1 MLLGQRCF
9 ADTKRPP
16 PNTKESIEKSDP
28 AAIPLGPET
37 STGNTASP
45 PVSAVR
51 PASPV
56 PLSPASPGP
65 PTVPPENVPRTP
77 PPPPAS
83 KTQATPS
90 STSSK
95 NASSAT
101 PTLPS
106 AGSSGSQSSSSPPPP
121 SPPKPARKPKR
132 FRQFLVTL
140 TLLACL
146 GYAGGVYYSLVSD
159 NFHDFFTEYIP
170 FGEDAVL
177 YFEEREFRRRY
188 PSVTSRTAGTPR
200 EKANNVTIPS
210 RSGVT
215 WKVAEETDPQQKGRH
230 VSALKADSGG
240 SHDSETQARGQVDL
254 ESSMV
259 KPETQKVEKA
269 KSETP
274 PAANPPGNSED
285 MKIEPVK
292 EIAKPQT
299 PTSGDIKSKQE
310 GKPVAAQTI
319 DPLEVGAAGEQVVQD
334 LVKVINNIITVI
346 NADNAGAKYSPAI
359 ELAKTELTIIGSKIA
374 LMRDAEKEA
383 AEKKIKGLHEEFD
396 KAATELVKRLEVEM
410 HDQEVRWKEEFES
423 EREKLSQSYQN
434 KLQTELERSNQVAEK
449 RLHNELL
456 EQAIN
461 MKRKFIEDVK
471 DRVEQERDA
480 RLGKLSELSTSVSEL
495 EKLTTGW
502 NEVVDANLKTQHLH
516 VAVEAV
522 RSSLD
527 KTDRPSPFV
536 RELAALKSIADN
548 DPVVNAAIASI
559 NPTAYQR
566 GVATSAQLV
575 DRFRHVADE
584 VRKASLLPEGA
595 GIISHAAS
603 VLLSKFLFKK
613 KGLAVGDDVESIL
626 TRTETLLEEGDLDG
640 AAREMNGL
648 TGWAKTLSR
657 DWLAEVRRVLEV
669 QQALD
674 VIATEA
680 RLQSLRVE

>member
-1 MLLGQRCF
+1 LL
-9 ADTKRPP
+9 T
-16 PNTKESIEKSDP
+16 
-28 AAIPLGPET
+28 
-37 STGNTASP
+37 
-45 PVSAVR
+45 
-51 PASPV
+51 
-56 PLSPASPGP
+56 
-65 PTVPPENVPRTP
+65 
-77 PPPPAS
+77 
-83 KTQATPS
+83 
-90 STSSK
+90 
-95 NASSAT
+95 
-101 PTLPS
+101 
-106 AGSSGSQSSSSPPPP
+106 
-121 SPPKPARKPKR
+121 
-132 FRQFLVTL
+132 
-140 TLLACL
+140 CL

-188 PSVTSRTAGTPR
+188 PNVTSLSASRQ
-200 EKANNVTIPS
+200 KANNVTIPS
-210 RSGVT
+210 GSGVT
-215 WKVAEETDPQQKGRH
+215 WKVAEETGPQQKGRH
-230 VSALKADSGG
+230 VSALKDDTRG
-240 SHDSETQARGQVDL
+240 SHYSETQARERTGPESSRVNL
-254 ESSMV
+254 ESQKIGNV
-259 KPETQKVEKA
+259 NTETSPSA
-269 KSETP
+269 T
-274 PAANPPGNSED
+274 NPPGDKNEP
-285 MKIEPVK
+285 MKEM
-292 EIAKPQT
+292 AKSQT
-299 PTSGDIKSKQE
+299 PTSDAKGEQE
-310 GKPVAAQTI
+310 GKLIAVETI
-319 DPLEVGAAGEQVVQD
+319 DPLEIGVTGEQVVQD

-346 NADNAGAKYSPAI
+346 NVDNAGAKYSSAI
-359 ELAKTELTIIGSKIA
+359 ELARAELSKIGSKVA
-374 LMRDAEKEA
+374 LMRDVEKEA

-396 KAATELVKRLEVEM
+396 KAAKELVKRLEEEM
-410 HDQEVRWKEEFES
+410 HDQEVRWKDEFES
-423 EREKLSQSYQN
+423 ERERLSQSYQN
-434 KLQTELERSNQVAEK
+434 KLQTELERSNEVAEK

-527 KTDRPSPFV
+527 KPDRPSPFV
-536 RELAALKSIADN
+536 RELAALKEIAHD

-559 NPTAYQR
+559 NPIAYQR

-595 GIISHAAS
+595 GILSHAAS

-626 TRTETLLEEGDLDG
+626 TRTETLLEEGDLDS

-674 VIATEA
+674 VGLIPINI
-680 RLQSLRVE
+680 